1 MTREVYN
8 ELATQIVDA
17 CFYVHKELGP
27 GLLESAYEYALLK
40 EFELRNIIAQN
51 QVQVKLFYKG
61 HDTGK
66 YYVIDILVENE
77 IVVEIKCADVLHPV
91 YAAQIISYLKLSQKK
106 LGFLVNF
113 HVPLIK
119 EGIKRFVNEF

>member
-1 MTREVYN
+1 MFKERYN

-17 CFYVHKELGP
+17 CFQVHNELGP

-40 EFELRNIIAQN
+40 EFELKGIMAQN
-51 QVQVKLFYKG
+51 QVQVKLYYKG
-61 HDTGK
+61 HYTGK
-66 YYVIDILVENE
+66 HYAIDILIEQE
-77 IVVEIKCADVLHPV
+77 IVIEIKCCDVMHPV
-91 YAAQIISYLKLSQKK
+91 YTAQIISYLKLSQKK

-119 EGIKRFVNEF
+119 DGIKRFVNDF

>member
-1 MTREVYN
+1 MTREKYN
-8 ELATQIVDA
+8 ELAAQIVDA
-17 CFYVHKELGP
+17 WFHVHKELGP
-27 GLLESAYEYALLK
+27 GLLESAYEYSLLK
-40 EFELRNIIAQN
+40 EFELRNIIACN

-66 YYVIDILVENE
+66 YYVIDILVEGE
-77 IVVEIKCADVLHPV
+77 IVIEIKCCDTIPPV
-91 YAAQIISYLKLSQKK
+91 YTAQIISYLKLSQKK

-119 EGIKRFVNEF
+119 DGIKRFVNDF

>member
-1 MTREVYN
+1 MTQNEYN
-8 ELATQIVDA
+8 NLAKEIVDS
-17 CFYVHKELGP
+17 CFHVHKELGP

-40 EFELRNIIAQN
+40 EFDLRNIIAKQ

-61 HDTGK
+61 YDTGK
-66 YYVIDILVENE
+66 CYAIDILVENE
-77 IVVEIKCADVLHPV
+77 IVIEIKCCDILHPV
-91 YAAQIISYLKLSQKK
+91 YSAQIISYLKLAQKK

-119 EGIKRFVNEF
+119 DGIKRFVNNF

>member
-1 MTREVYN
+1 MFKERYN

-17 CFYVHKELGP
+17 CFQVHNELGP

-40 EFELRNIIAQN
+40 EFELKGIIAQN
-51 QVQVKLFYKG
+51 QVQVKLYYKG
-61 HDTGK
+61 YDTGK
-66 YYVIDILVENE
+66 YYALDIIIEQE
-77 IVVEIKCADVLHPV
+77 IVIEIKCCDVMHPV
-91 YAAQIISYLKLSQKK
+91 YIAQIISYLKLSQKK

-119 EGIKRFVNEF
+119 DGIKRFVNDF